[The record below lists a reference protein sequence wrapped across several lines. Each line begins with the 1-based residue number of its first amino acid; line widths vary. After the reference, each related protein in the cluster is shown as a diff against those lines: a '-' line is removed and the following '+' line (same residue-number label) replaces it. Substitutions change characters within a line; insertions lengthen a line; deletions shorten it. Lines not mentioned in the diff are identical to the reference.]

1 MTTDGVDE
9 GVTVPPPTGTRTRR
23 SLSWRLSV
31 FVASV
36 VTLALTLMV
45 AVSAFAMSR
54 WMTSQID
61 EDLQGNLHRV
71 STRMMHAVAGRLD
84 GAALPIPAPSS
95 SGGGAVDP
103 SGVADGS
110 QSGATPD
117 REPQSGAGLQGLDGP
132 GSSEGSLQLISRDG
146 SVTAGVVSDFAV
158 ADIGE
163 DDRTTLLQVPADGA
177 GHTVDL
183 GSLGTFRVVSGEV
196 DGGRVVVGQ
205 SMSATERTIAMLVA
219 VEGVLALLIA
229 GAAALVGLRWVGRE
243 MAPLAR
249 VAAVAR
255 RIGTRDLQVGRI
267 EPFDR
272 VAPGDARAGS
282 EVGDV
287 GVAFNTM
294 IDNVESALTERV
306 RSERKLRQFV
316 ADASHELRTP
326 LASIQGY
333 TQLLQKGSVDEELAL
348 SRISSESGRMSGLV
362 EDMLLLARLDAG
374 RELRRGP
381 VDVVPLVVDALSDA
395 HAAGG
400 DHAWS
405 LDLDEDAADTCV
417 VEGDETG
424 IRQVLANLLTNAR
437 VHTPAGTHVRVGV
450 HATAG
455 ALGGTAEAGVVVIRV
470 ADDGPGI
477 PESVRPRIFDR
488 FVRGDT
494 SRTRAGTGSSGLG
507 LSIVVSIVEALDGH
521 VEVETSSEGTAFTV
535 VFPRAGGAQRGRAT
549 R

>member
-1 MTTDGVDE
+1 MTTDGVGE
-9 GVTVPPPTGTRTRR
+9 GVTGPPPMGTRTRR

-31 FVASV
+31 FVALV

-54 WMTSQID
+54 WMISQID

-71 STRMMHAVAGRLD
+71 STRMMHAVTGRLD

-117 REPQSGAGLQGLDGP
+117 REPQSDAGLQGLDGP
-132 GSSEGSLQLISRDG
+132 GSSEGSLQLVSRDG
-146 SVTAGVVSDFAV
+146 TVTAGVVSDFAV

-163 DDRTTLLQVPADGA
+163 DERTTLLQVPADRA

-205 SMSATERTIAMLVA
+205 SMSRTERTIAMLVA

-374 RELRRGP
+374 RELRREP

-405 LDLDEDAADTCV
+405 LDLDEDAAQTCV

-455 ALGGTAEAGVVVIRV
+455 GVGGTAGAGVVVIRV
-470 ADDGPGI
+470 TDDGLGI

-488 FVRGDT
+488 FVRGDS

-521 VEVETSSEGTAFTV
+521 VEVETTSEGTAFTV
-535 VFPRAGGAQRGRAT
+535 VLPRAGGVQRGRAT

>member
-1 MTTDGVDE
+1 MTTDGVGE
-9 GVTVPPPTGTRTRR
+9 GVTGPPPMGTRTRR

-31 FVASV
+31 FVALV

-54 WMTSQID
+54 WMISQID

-71 STRMMHAVAGRLD
+71 STRMMHAVTGRLD

-117 REPQSGAGLQGLDGP
+117 REPQSDAGLQGLDGP
-132 GSSEGSLQLISRDG
+132 GSSEGSLQLVSRDG
-146 SVTAGVVSDFAV
+146 TVTAGVVSDFAV

-163 DDRTTLLQVPADGA
+163 DERTTLLQVPADRA

-205 SMSATERTIAMLVA
+205 SMSRTERTIAMLVA

-374 RELRRGP
+374 RELRREP

-395 HAAGG
+395 HVAGG
-400 DHAWS
+400 DHQWS
-405 LDLDEDAADTCV
+405 LDLDEDAAQTCV

-455 ALGGTAEAGVVVIRV
+455 GVGGTAGAGVVVIRV
-470 ADDGPGI
+470 TDDGPGI

-488 FVRGDT
+488 FVRGDS

-521 VEVETSSEGTAFTV
+521 VEVETTSEGTAFTV
-535 VFPRAGGAQRGRAT
+535 VLPRAGGVQRGRAT